1 MMDVRMR
8 VKGAP
13 EITTDQWKRYIP
25 AVEASF
31 GRYVDFAQLIKIFKN
46 TPGGAGRYSP
56 GECCGTKTEIRQGNP
71 DPAHISTSYVERPHH
86 AHVDACFTRLTN
98 AFSKSWTIIFTRLP
112 SISCSTISAAST
124 NRSRLAPQW
133 RRA

>member
-71 DPAHISTSYVERPHH
+71 DPAHISTSYVERPN
-86 AHVDACFTRLTN
+86 LTMRMSML
-98 AFSKSWTIIFTRLP
+98 ASLALP
-112 SISCSTISAAST
+112 TL
-124 NRSRLAPQW
+124 SRKAGQSSSRDCPLFRVLQFLPHPQI
-133 RRA
+133 AQG